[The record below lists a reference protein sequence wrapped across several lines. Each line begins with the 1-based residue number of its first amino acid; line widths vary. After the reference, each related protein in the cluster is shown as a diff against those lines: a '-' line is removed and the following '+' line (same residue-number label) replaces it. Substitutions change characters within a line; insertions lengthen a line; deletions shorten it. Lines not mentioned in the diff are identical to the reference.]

1 MERIATLEREIAVL
15 RQKLNEKEK
24 ELYDLRQDWT
34 PFYTNVPD
42 GADTNQPV
50 QLSKWA
56 IERYSRQILLS
67 SIGANGQA
75 KLCGAR
81 VLVVGAGGL
90 GCPAALYLAAAGV
103 GEIGIVD
110 YDTVDLTNL
119 HRQVLHGEGDQ
130 GLSKVHSAANAL
142 RRINSRVKVTPYNTQ
157 LAPHNA
163 MDIVNKYDVLLDCSD
178 NPPARYMLNDAA
190 QLSRIP
196 LVSGSALK
204 MEGQLTVYGY
214 RANKNPNEKDPSYVG
229 PCYRCLFPTPPPPEA
244 VGSCSAHGVAGPVPG
259 VIGVLQA
266 LEAIKLIVGHT
277 HEQLL
282 VGRMILFDGDD
293 MTFRTV
299 KLRSRSLDCAACS
312 ATRTI
317 TRLVDYEVFCK
328 AQGRE
333 KDLELSILP
342 PENRINP
349 KELSMLLSSD
359 QRHLLVD
366 VRNESEFGMCSIGG
380 AANHPID
387 GFAVKSSG
395 LIAEMVRQGHAVTFI
410 CRRGNDSQIAAQLVL
425 DQLDPGLREHVKDL
439 VGGLHAWSKEI
450 DHNFPI
456 Y

>member
-395 LIAEMVRQGHAVTFI
+395 LIAEMVRQGHAGQRET
-410 CRRGNDSQIAAQLVL
+410 RGL
-425 DQLDPGLREHVKDL
+425 
-439 VGGLHAWSKEI
+439 
-450 DHNFPI
+450 
-456 Y
+456 